1 MDSGEAVSQL
11 FVLVNLIGEY
21 MISMPKRVSDL
32 YDGLPQ
38 IARDQIEKRDASTY
52 FSAHLDNSGKRS
64 L

>member
-38 IARDQIEKRDASTY
+38 IARDQIEKRDAST
-52 FSAHLDNSGKRS
+52 
-64 L
+64 